1 MVPRAHLL
9 RGAKQDAD
17 LAGPHLAEQLLL
29 FRFGIGIVDKG
40 DLLTRAAG
48 GHQFVP
54 DILINIE
61 SPVALRLGQVAE
73 Q

>member
-9 RGAKQDAD
+9 GRAEQDAH

-29 FRFGIGIVDKG
+29 FRLGVGIMNKG
-40 DLLTRAAG
+40 DLLTRDAG